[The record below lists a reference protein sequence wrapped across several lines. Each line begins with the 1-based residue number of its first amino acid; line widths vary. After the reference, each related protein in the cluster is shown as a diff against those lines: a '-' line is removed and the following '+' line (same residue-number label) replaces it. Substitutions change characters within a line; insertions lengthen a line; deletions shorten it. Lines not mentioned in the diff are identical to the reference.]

1 MVTRR
6 QLQKLRKQ
14 LNLDDDNVE
23 LVLFMRNEEGIV
35 ENTKTGETYTP
46 KEMQQFKKKARAE
59 GDPVIELSWEG

>member
-1 MVTRR
+1 MVTRP

-14 LNLDDDNVE
+14 LNLENENVE
-23 LVLFMRNEEGIV
+23 LVVFMRNEEGIV
-35 ENTKTGETYTP
+35 ENTRTGETYTP